1 MPISS
6 IGAAHVAAALAALAF
21 GLFVIATR
29 KGTQLHRAMGM
40 AYAIAMVVLN
50 LCALMIYRIN
60 GHFGPFHVLAL
71 LSLATIFA
79 GVAMA
84 AMRPRNWLARHY
96 LMMNFSYLGLLSAA
110 TTQMLVNVPALHGA
124 VRGTMTGIVSAVA
137 FTAIGFIIL
146 PRLQRPA
153 LSAVEAD

>member
-84 AMRPRNWLARHY
+84 VMRPRNWLVRHY

-110 TTQMLVNVPALHGA
+110 TTQMLVNVPALH
-124 VRGTMTGIVSAVA
+124 GTMTGIVSAVA

>member
-84 AMRPRNWLARHY
+84 VMRPRNWLVRHY
-96 LMMNFSYLGLLSAA
+96 LMMNLSYLGLLSAA

-124 VRGTMTGIVSAVA
+124 ERGTMTGIVSAVA

-146 PRLQRPA
+146 PRLQRRA
-153 LSAVEAD
+153 LAAIAAD

>member
-6 IGAAHVAAALAALAF
+6 IGAAHVAAALAALA
-21 GLFVIATR
+21 IATR

-84 AMRPRNWLARHY
+84 VMRPRNWLVRHY

-110 TTQMLVNVPALHGA
+110 TTQMLVNVPALH
-124 VRGTMTGIVSAVA
+124 GTMTGIVSAVA